1 MVVQLIDSARS
12 SFLFSAASWV
22 GAGLCVATLTSCSLF
37 SSRDGATIRYDLP
50 LTVQLRSDPSITG
63 AQLTYQDACG
73 QRQSLPIGA
82 PLQDRLERKT
92 GRVFDKVLTGETGFS
107 SVPDGYVDAALGLA
121 QVDLAIPRKAN
132 KSYPATVAL
141 GLDFAYTAADGRVLY
156 SKKIQSIGR
165 GEVDVTETSC
175 EVKGLDTIA
184 QEAMGYVTDG
194 MAKQLGTSHNII
206 DAGQARKA
214 GGSKVA
220 AATAPPP
227 SPISTDGV
235 SASEKPA
242 IASQSAVAIPVPV
255 PAVEPAMVIFRAI
268 VRNEHRNQVL
278 HTGEAVAIEIE
289 VKNEGPGTARA
300 VELSVTA
307 TPPLIERIPSVVSVG
322 DLQPGEVK
330 HLTVDGKVGTVK
342 DAVQAELTLI
352 LRAGSPSVQLP
363 SAKKFLVAMTPESAT
378 EAVALPVDVDRLP
391 KRTSLL
397 KQPKAVGIIIG
408 VGRFRESGIA
418 KVKYAARDAAV
429 MARYLKSIGGIPSER
444 VRTLVDTH
452 ALKSDLAEVL
462 EEWLPKQVD
471 PTTVVYVSVTGRGV
485 VESTTGAVS
494 MMLFDST
501 ATSGTRLYSL
511 RRLQESL
518 AKLPIQRAFVMLD
531 LSLERAPGKEAAGMI
546 TPLWEQE
553 GSGKEKI
560 MWMVGN
566 RGLQESHS
574 YDPGQHGLFAYQLL
588 KGLGGAAD
596 LDKDDT
602 ILAGELCTYTK
613 WQVIKVAQEQYGNK
627 QEPLCLP
634 GPGQGASV
642 RLQPVARFK

>member
-1 MVVQLIDSARS
+1 MIVQVTDSARPS
-12 SFLFSAASWV
+12 LLFRAASGV
-22 GAGLCVATLTSCSLF
+22 VAGLCVATLTSCSLF

-82 PLQDRLERKT
+82 PLQDRLKRKT
-92 GRVFDKVLTGETGFS
+92 GRVFDKVLTGETGS
-107 SVPDGYVDAALGLA
+107 SSAPDGYVDAALGLA

-132 KSYPATVAL
+132 KSYPATVTL
-141 GLDFAYTAADGRVLY
+141 GLDFAYRAADGRVLY

-214 GGSKVA
+214 GGPKA
-220 AATAPPP
+220 AVPPP
-227 SPISTDGV
+227 SPILTGEA
-235 SASEKPA
+235 SASAKPA
-242 IASQSAVAIPVPV
+242 IAPQSAGAVPVPV
-255 PAVEPAMVIFRAI
+255 PADEPATVIFRAYA
-268 VRNEHRNQVL
+268 RHENRNQVL
-278 HTGEAVAIEIE
+278 QTGEAVAIEIE

-307 TPPLIERIPSVVSVG
+307 TPLLIERIPSLVSIG

-342 DAVQAELTLI
+342 DVLQGELTLT

-363 SAKKFLVAMTPESAT
+363 SAKKFLVAVTPETAT
-378 EAVALPVDVDRLP
+378 EAVAQPVDVDRLP
-391 KRTSLL
+391 KQTSLL
-397 KQPKAVGIIIG
+397 KQPKAIGIVVG
-408 VGRFRESGIA
+408 VGQFRESNITQ
-418 KVKYAARDAAV
+418 VKYAARDAEV
-429 MARYLKSIGGIPSER
+429 MATYLKSIGGIPSER

-471 PTTVVYVSVTGRGV
+471 PTTVVYISVTGRGV
-485 VESTTGAVS
+485 VEPTTGAVS

-501 ATSGTRLYSL
+501 ATSGARLYSL

-518 AKLPIQRAFVMLD
+518 AKLPIQRAVVMLD
-531 LSLERAPGKEAAGMI
+531 LSLEQAPGKGAADRVA
-546 TPLWEQE
+546 PLWEQE

-566 RGLQESHS
+566 PAVQEAHG
-574 YDPGQHGLFAYQLL
+574 YDPGRHGLFTYQLL

-596 LDKDDT
+596 LDKNGT

-613 WQVIKVAQEQYGNK
+613 WQVLKVAHEQYGNE